1 MSRNRNRATKKLGG
15 ETMKNIIRKI
25 RNELDL
31 TRAEY
36 ASLLGISSSGL
47 YQLESGSPQKIN
59 ERVIQALERLDYDIE
74 FVKKQYQEDRA
85 AKAER
90 LFNTVKTN

>member
-15 ETMKNIIRKI
+15 IKMKTIIRDI
-25 RNELDL
+25 RIELDL
-31 TRAEY
+31 TREEY
-36 ASLLGISSSGL
+36 ASLLGISLSNL

-74 FVKKQYQEDRA
+74 EVKEQYQKDRA
-85 AKAER
+85 AKVEK
-90 LFNTVKTN
+90 LFNQVK

>member
-1 MSRNRNRATKKLGG
+1 MSRNTNRATKKLGG
-15 ETMKNIIRKI
+15 ETIKNIIGKI

-47 YQLESGSPQKIN
+47 YQLETGSPQNIN
-59 ERVIQALERLDYDIE
+59 FKVLKALDRLDYDIE
-74 FVKKQYQEDRA
+74 KVKEQYQKDRA

-90 LFNTVKTN
+90 LFNTVKNN